1 VPNGRAMKRK
11 RRPRETE
18 LRGRYREILGRPRL
32 SDAQIDQMRAH
43 VRLLAQAICEH
54 VWGKKVF

>member
-1 VPNGRAMKRK
+1 MKRK